1 MKIGLLEDDTPIQE
15 MLTLVFQSEGYIIT
29 IYHTASDCLDALLKA
44 GQEQGLPIDLL
55 IVDWRLGGSVPGT
68 EVICALRAKPLF
80 ASLPI
85 ILTTAATIHN
95 MGELED
101 LDVALLQKPFAVDEI
116 VNLTKRLVQP
126 GAMGFG

>member
-1 MKIGLLEDDTPIQE
+1 MKIGLLEDDTAIQE

-29 IYHTASDCLDALLKA
+29 TYPTAKDCLDALLKP
-44 GQEQGLPIDLL
+44 GQEQSLPIDLL
-55 IVDWRLGGSVPGT
+55 IVDWRLDGSVPGT
-68 EVICALRAKPLF
+68 EVIYTLRAKPLF

-95 MGELED
+95 IGELEG

-126 GAMGFG
+126 GAMGFN